1 MTASASALHGHQS
14 DADGGLPVDLR
25 LAGSLASG
33 VQATLSPK
41 RTIGV
46 QGSTVSDDFK
56 TIEKVKSDCVDV
68 MTTEEIEDEGSSG
81 ESATNDVLFR
91 VGDRIRG
98 RYGTY
103 AQFVATIG
111 EFLEQHGEVR
121 VRYDEGRSSDM
132 FLKVQQGD
140 ILDGKNEPCTSLA

>member
-1 MTASASALHGHQS
+1 MLKSWRFLLVTMNDTSTIAPFAN
-14 DADGGLPVDLR
+14 DLR
-25 LAGSLASG
+25 
-33 VQATLSPK
+33 Q
-41 RTIGV
+41 
-46 QGSTVSDDFK
+46 
-56 TIEKVKSDCVDV
+56 
-68 MTTEEIEDEGSSG
+68 EIEDEGSSG

-98 RYGTY
+98 RYGND

-121 VRYDEGRSSDM
+121 VRCEGRCSDM

-140 ILDGKNEPCTSLA
+140 ILDGKDEPCTSLA